1 MNENLA
7 PWSDLGFAFGIGR
20 FSGSIRTLEKR
31 PDAQDLRSKERA
43 MVAFKDIRLDKI
55 SSSNH
60 LAYRPDI
67 DGVRA
72 IAVLLVVIYHA
83 FPNLIP
89 GGFIGVDVFFVIS
102 GYLITSIIIRELSAG
117 SFSFIDFYKRRVNR
131 IFPGLLV
138 VLIASLVFGWFA
150 LFPDEYMQLA
160 KHVAGGAVF
169 SSNIVLWSESG
180 YFDTTADI
188 KPLIHLWSLG
198 IEEQYYIVFPIFA
211 YLCFR
216 VGFNF
221 LLCVLLM
228 ALISFFANI
237 DMVGRDSV
245 FTFFMPHTRAWELLF
260 GSFLACF
267 ALKTSNRIPRVG
279 RADSKASAFRNA
291 SSVVGLG
298 LVLVPAFLL
307 NRDFLFP
314 GWWAVL
320 PCAGAML
327 LIHSGESAV
336 VNRLVLSSR
345 PFVWIGLISYP
356 LYLWHWPLLSFPRI
370 LEGEIPS
377 ATYRAVMIAAAF
389 VLAVGTYLLVEKPLR
404 NVRSPLKAVALL
416 SGMAC
421 VGLAGYYMF
430 ISAGVPQRLIAKST
444 EEFNKEFVSAIWEYS
459 SNQDCLTRYDMPGV
473 KDYGWWFCMSSK
485 PVSPDVI
492 LVGSSFANHLYPA
505 FANNE
510 SMRGN
515 SVLSIGTCSVD
526 IMQSDVEA
534 IDKVSETSPCGSTKA
549 KDQREFIK
557 NLIKTTPSIKY
568 AILSGLHSVQ
578 TPETIASIVSY
589 VEFLEGRGIK
599 PIIFIPH
606 VSAYKDLKSCFSRPF
621 KVGSVDGCMVPAG
634 DRDAIAKG
642 FKPLI
647 DEISIKHPG
656 VAFFDQNEMYCGK
669 DGCSLVIDGLPLF
682 RDQYS
687 HYSIYASEKLG
698 RVFSEWA
705 KNNAPGILSE

>member
-1 MNENLA
+1 MVA
-7 PWSDLGFAFGIGR
+7 Y
-20 FSGSIRTLEKR
+20 K
-31 PDAQDLRSKERA
+31 DLRQ
-43 MVAFKDIRLDKI
+43 DKI
-55 SSSNH
+55 SAAHNP
-60 LAYRPDI
+60 LYRPDI

-83 FPNLIP
+83 FPTLVP

-102 GYLITSIIIRELSAG
+102 GYLITSIIIRGLGAG
-117 SFSFIDFYKRRVNR
+117 SFSFIDFYKRRINR
-131 IFPGLLV
+131 IFPALLI

-169 SSNIVLWSESG
+169 SSNVVLWGESG

-198 IEEQYYIVFPIFA
+198 IEEQYYIVFPILA
-211 YLCFR
+211 YVCFR
-216 VGFNF
+216 LRFNF
-221 LLCVLLM
+221 LLFVLLL
-228 ALISFFANI
+228 ASFSFCYNVN
-237 DMVGRDSV
+237 MVGRDAA

-260 GSFLACF
+260 GAFLACF
-267 ALKTSNRIPRVG
+267 VLKTSHPSSGNGKG
-279 RADSKASAFRNA
+279 RLKSSAFRSV

-307 NRDFLFP
+307 NKDYLFP

-327 LIHSGESAV
+327 LIHSGEAAV

-377 ATYRAVMIAAAF
+377 ATYRAVMIATAL
-389 VLAVGTYLLVEKPLR
+389 VLAVVTYLFVEKPLR

-421 VGLAGYYMF
+421 VGLTGYYMF

-444 EEFNKEFVSAIWEYS
+444 ENFNKEFVSAIWQYS
-459 SNQDCLTRYDMPGV
+459 SNQDCLIKYDMPGV

-549 KDQREFIK
+549 RDQRAFIK
-557 NLIKTTPSIKY
+557 SLIEAAPSIKY

-578 TPETIASIVSY
+578 TPETIAAVVSY

-599 PIIFIPH
+599 PIIFVPH
-606 VSAYKDLKSCFSRPF
+606 VSAYKDLKSCFARPF
-621 KVGSVDGCMVPAG
+621 KVGAVDGCFVPASE
-634 DRDAIAKG
+634 RDAITKG

-647 DEISIKHPG
+647 DELSIKHPD
-656 VAFFDQNEMYCGK
+656 VAFFDQNDMYCEK
-669 DGCSLVIDGLPLF
+669 DGCSLVVDGLPLF

-698 RVFSEWA
+698 RMFSVWA
-705 KNNAPGILSE
+705 KDNAPGILSE